1 MYSSLKHSLT
11 LSSSSSSP
19 FPFPFPFPFTP
30 STNKPSLF
38 FARSPDLKKIMAMA
52 VDTKDVEAAEQQLK
66 GMTHS
71 EQHYF
76 NRYVPYV
83 FTIPRYHACYLICN
97 RIS

>member
-83 FTIPRYHACYLICN
+83 FTIRRYHACYLICN

>member
-11 LSSSSSSP
+11 LSSSSSP